1 MNTLIVNGTLVSEGQ
16 QYQADLLIVNG
27 RIHKIGNDLQSSA
40 ADKIIDAAGKYVLP
54 GMIDDQV
61 HFREPGLTHKGGLQ
75 TESRAAVAGG
85 ITSFMDMPNVKP
97 PTVNLK
103 ALDEKFA
110 LAEGK
115 CAANYAFY
123 MGATNDNLD
132 ELRGL
137 KNGVTCGIKIFMG
150 ASTGNMLVDD
160 PVVLENIFA
169 EVETIVIT
177 HCEDTPMIK
186 RNEDLYR
193 QRFGDDI
200 PLKYHP
206 EIRSVEACYAS
217 TERAVGLARKHGTRL
232 HVLHLTSE
240 KELEFFAPGDV
251 NYKQITLEVCA
262 HHLFF
267 SEEDYEQR
275 GAFIKCN
282 PAIKKA
288 TDRAALIKAVAEGRI
303 DIIATDH
310 APHTLQEK
318 TGTYFKTAAGL
329 PLVQY
334 ALPSILEKVQDNQ
347 LSLEKVVQVTS
358 HNVADSFRLI
368 DRGYLRE
375 GYWADI
381 TIVDMDKGITDSPDT
396 VLYKCAWSPFD
407 GFTFRSSIDTTIVNG
422 EVVYVNG
429 QLTDALTLGR
439 RLEFRA

>member
-1 MNTLIVNGTLVSEGQ
+1 MKTLIVNGTLVSEGQ

-97 PTVNLK
+97 PTVTLK

-169 EVETIVIT
+169 
-177 HCEDTPMIK
+177 
-186 RNEDLYR
+186 
-193 QRFGDDI
+193 
-200 PLKYHP
+200 
-206 EIRSVEACYAS
+206 
-217 TERAVGLARKHGTRL
+217 
-232 HVLHLTSE
+232 
-240 KELEFFAPGDV
+240 
-251 NYKQITLEVCA
+251 
-262 HHLFF
+262 
-267 SEEDYEQR
+267 
-275 GAFIKCN
+275 
-282 PAIKKA
+282 
-288 TDRAALIKAVAEGRI
+288 
-303 DIIATDH
+303 
-310 APHTLQEK
+310 
-318 TGTYFKTAAGL
+318 
-329 PLVQY
+329 
-334 ALPSILEKVQDNQ
+334 
-347 LSLEKVVQVTS
+347 
-358 HNVADSFRLI
+358 
-368 DRGYLRE
+368 
-375 GYWADI
+375 
-381 TIVDMDKGITDSPDT
+381 
-396 VLYKCAWSPFD
+396 
-407 GFTFRSSIDTTIVNG
+407 
-422 EVVYVNG
+422 
-429 QLTDALTLGR
+429 
-439 RLEFRA
+439 

>member
-1 MNTLIVNGTLVSEGQ
+1 
-16 QYQADLLIVNG
+16 
-27 RIHKIGNDLQSSA
+27 
-40 ADKIIDAAGKYVLP
+40 
-54 GMIDDQV
+54 
-61 HFREPGLTHKGGLQ
+61 
-75 TESRAAVAGG
+75 
-85 ITSFMDMPNVKP
+85 MDMPNVKP
-97 PTVNLK
+97 PTVTIK
-103 ALDEKFA
+103 ALDDKFA
-110 LAEGK
+110 MAEGK

-137 KNGVTCGIKIFMG
+137 KNGVTCGIKVFMG

-160 PVVLENIFA
+160 PVVLDNIFA
-169 EVETIVIT
+169 DVETIVIT

-193 QRFGDDI
+193 ERYGEYI
-200 PLKYHP
+200 PLKFHP
-206 EIRSVEACYAS
+206 EIRSTEACYAS

-232 HVLHLTSE
+232 HVLHLTSA

-251 NYKQITLEVCA
+251 NDKQITIEVCA
-262 HHLFF
+262 NHLFF

-288 TDRAALIKAVAEGRI
+288 SDRAALIKAVAEGRI

-310 APHTLQEK
+310 APHTLEEK
-318 TGTYFKTAAGL
+318 TGTYFNTAAGL

-334 ALPSILEKVQDNQ
+334 ALPSVLEKVQDKQ

-358 HNVADSFRLI
+358 HNVADRLRVI

-381 TIVDMDKGITDSPDT
+381 TIVDMDKGITDTPET
-396 VLYKCAWSPFD
+396 VLYKCDWSPFD

-422 EVVYVNG
+422 EIVYQNG
-429 QLTDALTLGR
+429 QLTDVLTLGR
-439 RLEFRA
+439 RLEFRT

>member
-1 MNTLIVNGTLVSEGQ
+1 MQ
-16 QYQADLLIVNG
+16 QADLLIVNG
-27 RIHKIGNDLQSSA
+27 SIHKIGKDLQPSE
-40 ADKIIDAAGKYVLP
+40 ADKVIDAAGKYVLP

-61 HFREPGLTHKGGLQ
+61 HFRDPGLTYKGGLQ
-75 TESRAAVAGG
+75 SESRAAVAGG

-97 PTVNLK
+97 PTVTIK
-103 ALDEKFA
+103 ALDDKFA
-110 LAEGK
+110 MAEGK

-137 KNGVTCGIKIFMG
+137 KNGVTCGIKVFMG

-160 PVVLENIFA
+160 PVVLDNIFA
-169 EVETIVIT
+169 DVETIVIT

-193 QRFGDDI
+193 ERYGEDI
-200 PLKYHP
+200 PLKFHP
-206 EIRSVEACYAS
+206 EIRSTEACYAS

-232 HVLHLTSE
+232 HVLHLTSA

-251 NYKQITLEVCA
+251 NDKQITLEVCA

-288 TDRAALIKAVAEGRI
+288 SDRAALIKAVAEGRI

-310 APHTLQEK
+310 APHTLEEK
-318 TGTYFKTAAGL
+318 TGTYFKTAASL

-334 ALPSILEKVQDNQ
+334 ALPSVLEKVQDKQ

-358 HNVADSFRLI
+358 HNVADRFRVI

-381 TIVDMDKGITDSPDT
+381 TIVDMDKGITDTPET
-396 VLYKCAWSPFD
+396 VLYKCDWSPFD

-422 EVVYVNG
+422 EIVYQNG
-429 QLTDALTLGR
+429 QLTDVLTLGR
-439 RLEFRA
+439 RLEFRT